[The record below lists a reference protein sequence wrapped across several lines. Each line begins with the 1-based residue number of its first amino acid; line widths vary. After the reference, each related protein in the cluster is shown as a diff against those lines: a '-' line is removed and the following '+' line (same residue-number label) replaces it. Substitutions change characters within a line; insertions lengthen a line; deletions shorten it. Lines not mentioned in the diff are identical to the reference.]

1 MSVHVPHQPAR
12 RLLLT
17 GLFIALLLAVS
28 ELAGLR
34 ADFSLAF
41 LQQQIAAH
49 PVGGLLAFVLLFTLG
64 NLIQIP
70 GWLFLAAAVLT
81 LGQFWGGVVTY
92 GAASLACCTS
102 FLLLRLLGGDA
113 LRQLPGPL
121 AARLFRR
128 LDAHPVGSVALLRL
142 LFQTLPA
149 LNAALALSG
158 LRFRHYLAGTLL
170 GLPLPIAL
178 YCLLAASLGRLLAA

>member
-1 MSVHVPHQPAR
+1 MNATRHPGR
-12 RLLLT
+12 RLLAV

-34 ADFSLAF
+34 ENFSLAF
-41 LQQQIAAH
+41 LQQQILAH
-49 PVGGLLAFVLLFTLG
+49 PAGGLLAFVLLFAVG

-81 LGQFWGGVVTY
+81 LGQFWGGLATY
-92 GAASLACCTS
+92 VAASLACVAS

-113 LRQLPGPL
+113 LRQLPGAL
-121 AARLFRR
+121 AARIFRQ

-178 YCLLAASLGRLLAA
+178 YCLLFDSLAHLLT